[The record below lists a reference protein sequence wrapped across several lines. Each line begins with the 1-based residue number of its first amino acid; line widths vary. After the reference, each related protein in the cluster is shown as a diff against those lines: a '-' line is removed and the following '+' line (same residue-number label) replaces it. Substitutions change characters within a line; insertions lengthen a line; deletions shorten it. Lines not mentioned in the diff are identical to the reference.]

1 MKEFGDTPGKLSLRQ
16 FWLATAPTLAGVLLL
31 TVIVIF
37 WKSKSAIDLRSRA
50 CKIWREPYCGIF
62 NMKLWPCPCW
72 ICRPC
77 TAHSLPQHHT
87 ASGVSTALPQQTSQ
101 LSGPGPGGSIALVAV
116 PSLVS
121 LHRSPPGSLSQ
132 QQTPPLGA
140 YPTSPTSTSNPNR
153 ASLPLSSAGQQSA
166 LSLLPTSRRSG
177 AHVPEK
183 GGGGG

>member
-37 WKSKSAIDLRSRA
+37 WKRESAKELRSRA
-50 CKIWREPYCGIF
+50 YEILREPYFGIL

-72 ICRPC
+72 ISRPC
-77 TAHSLPQHHT
+77 TAHSLPQHRT
-87 ASGVSTALPQQTSQ
+87 ASEVPTALPQQTPQ
-101 LSGPGPGGSIALVAV
+101 LSEPGPGGSIELVAV

-121 LHRSPPGSLSQ
+121 PHRSPSGSLSQ

-153 ASLPLSSAGQQSA
+153 ASLPLSSAGQQST

-177 AHVPEK
+177 AHVP
-183 GGGGG
+183 